1 MSYTELYVNASSM
14 ASMHLPA
21 LPWANYIVLLAA
33 VLPRRARSFN
43 WQNSPVVLDTWIVKG
58 EWRAVLRQGNE
69 ALWPTSAPG
78 VTGKDE
84 TAAIQALEPI
94 LKAAGAEE
102 RLQARLAEVRGT
114 LNAIDA
120 LATIFQEGGA
130 SAVTEDTWVATARRA
145 QASVILGR
153 PWELRG
159 SWKVR
164 DGGSVV
170 ANAELAVGQTRT
182 VESFARISHYTGTS
196 TFPLDVAARVAEQ
209 LQTTSAV
216 GGVLLNA
223 LRDAIGAVPA
233 PTPEFVATH
242 EMIHGEEYTAVRIE
256 RYDAVADASGEGDP
270 DQWHALDAEG
280 EPVAISNTVHGQRR
294 WTLNTPEGPTVELF
308 PRFYTR
314 P

>member
-1 MSYTELYVNASSM
+1 MYTELYVNAG
-14 ASMHLPA
+14 AVAEMHRPVL
-21 LPWANYIVLLAA
+21 LWAHYLVLLAA
-33 VLPRRARSFN
+33 MLPKRARGDS
-43 WQNSPVVLDTWIVKG
+43 WRKSPVVLETWQTPK
-58 EWRAVLRQGNE
+58 EWRAVVRQGNE
-69 ALWPTSAPG
+69 QLWPSG
-78 VTGKDE
+78 SEWVSGQDE
-84 TAAIQALEPI
+84 LAAVRALEPI
-94 LKAAGAEE
+94 LVAEGADKL
-102 RLQARLAEVRGT
+102 LQARLTAARGI
-114 LNAIDA
+114 LNGID
-120 LATIFQEGGA
+120 TMGVIFQEEGA
-130 SAVTEDTWVATARRA
+130 SSVTEDTWVATARRA

-159 SWKVR
+159 SWKAR
-164 DGGSVV
+164 EAETVV
-170 ANAELAVGQTRT
+170 ANVELTVGQKLSGE
-182 VESFARISHYTGTS
+182 VFARISHYTGTS

-209 LQTTSAV
+209 LQTASAV

-270 DQWHALDAEG
+270 DRWHALDAEG

-294 WTLNTPEGPTVELF
+294 WTLNTPEGPTVELL
-308 PRFYTR
+308 PRFYTH